1 MSLFVVF
8 HLEQSESDVRFL
20 KFNNTKV
27 KESIGSISHLT
38 HYKNEG
44 ADMPLV
50 MSIISFCYSSSGKF
64 QYLLMQERV

>member
-20 KFNNTKV
+20 KFHNTKV
-27 KESIGSISHLT
+27 KEGIGSIPHLT

-44 ADMPLV
+44 ADMPLF
-50 MSIISFCYSSSGKF
+50 MPIILFCYLREF
-64 QYLLMQERV
+64 IR